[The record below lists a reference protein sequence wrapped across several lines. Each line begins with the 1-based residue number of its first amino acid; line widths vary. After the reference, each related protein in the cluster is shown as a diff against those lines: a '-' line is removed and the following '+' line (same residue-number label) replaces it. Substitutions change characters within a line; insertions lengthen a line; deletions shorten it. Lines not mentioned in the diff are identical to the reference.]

1 MALAFSYGI
10 KEFVKADGSTGGVE
24 DPETLKEKMALAFSY
39 GIKVGKEGGAGGAD
53 SSESTP
59 HGPAMRGALKD
70 TFSARVIAECAPGD
84 ALSGKP
90 AVRRAPCVGVP
101 AGGSDANARDVGA
114 EVSRDLSQDKM
125 VGGEIVK
132 ER

>member
-1 MALAFSYGI
+1 MPRRIDDDEWHHMRSQGPLASW
-10 KEFVKADGSTGGVE
+10 A
-24 DPETLKEKMALAFSY
+24 A
-39 GIKVGKEGGAGGAD
+39 VGLPLRAEPNG
-53 SSESTP
+53 
-59 HGPAMRGALKD
+59 RGAFTD
-70 TFSARVIAECAPGD
+70 TFSARVISECTPGD

-90 AVRRAPCVGVP
+90 AVRRSPCVGVP